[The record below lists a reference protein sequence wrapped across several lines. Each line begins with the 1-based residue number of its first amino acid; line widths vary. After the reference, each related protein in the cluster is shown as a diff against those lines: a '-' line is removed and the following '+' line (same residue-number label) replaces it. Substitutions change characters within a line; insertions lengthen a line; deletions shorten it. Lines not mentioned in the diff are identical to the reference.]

1 MNKNKQNNKKI
12 KSAKIIIDIES
23 DGPVPGLYS
32 MVSFGAVLIK
42 DGDIFDTF
50 YGQTRPLE
58 GADWIPDALAVSGHS
73 RDEHLS
79 FDDPAEVMRAFYE
92 WIVNHTGYEKGK
104 RNTRP
109 LFFSDNNGFDWSFIN
124 YYFVKFLGVD
134 SNPFGHTSRNIC
146 DIYKGMINDMFKN
159 PKHLGKTK
167 HTHHPV
173 DDATRMAEI
182 LIEMKKMG
190 LRISL

>member
-1 MNKNKQNNKKI
+1 MKKNKTI
-12 KSAKIIIDIES
+12 SSKIIVDIES

-32 MVSFGAVLIK
+32 MVSFGAVLIQNSEIK
-42 DGDIFDTF
+42 STF
-50 YGQTRPLE
+50 YGKTKPLD
-58 GADWIPDALAVSGHS
+58 GASWIPDALAISGHS
-73 RDEHLS
+73 RDEHLT
-79 FDDPAEVMRAFYE
+79 FDDPKDVMINFYN
-92 WIVNHTGYEKGK
+92 WIVSNTGYISGK

-124 YYFVKFLGVD
+124 YYFVRYLGHD

-146 DIYKGMINDMFKN
+146 DIYKGFINNMRKN
-159 PKHLGKTK
+159 PKHLGTTK

-182 LIEMKKMG
+182 LIKMKEMG
-190 LRISL
+190 LNIQL